1 MIVVNKTTRAE
12 QDLLDIWLYTF
23 RTWGEVQ
30 ADRYLD
36 ELGLGIRLLA
46 ENPNLGSDY
55 GHVRDGYRRLSI
67 NYHRV
72 FYRCVGDSLE
82 IVRVLHESMDIDTKL
97 EILNKL
103 SP

>member
-1 MIVVNKTTRAE
+1 MMVVNTSARAE

-23 RTWGEVQ
+23 RAWGVVQ

-36 ELGLGIRLLA
+36 ELDQGIRLLS

-55 GHVRDGYRRLSI
+55 GQICVGHRRFSI

-72 FYRCVGDSLE
+72 FYRFVDDTLE
-82 IVRVLHESMDIDTKL
+82 IVRVLHESMDIDAHL
-97 EILNKL
+97 DI
-103 SP
+103 

>member
-1 MIVVNKTTRAE
+1 MIVVNKTARAE

-36 ELGLGIRLLA
+36 ELGQGIRLLV
-46 ENPNLGSDY
+46 ENPHLGSDY
-55 GHVRDGYRRLSI
+55 GHICDGYRRLSI

-72 FYRCVGDSLE
+72 FYRLFGDSLE
-82 IVRVLHESMDIDTKL
+82 IVRVLHESMDIDTHL
-97 EILNKL
+97 DT
-103 SP
+103 

>member
-1 MIVVNKTTRAE
+1 MIAIDISARAE

-36 ELGLGIRLLA
+36 ELDQGIRLLSA
-46 ENPNLGSDY
+46 NPSLGSDY
-55 GHVRDGYRRLSI
+55 RQIRRGYRRFSI

-72 FYRCVGDSLE
+72 FYRFFNDSVE
-82 IVRVLHESMDIDTKL
+82 IIRVLHESMDIDTHL
-97 EILNKL
+97 EI
-103 SP
+103 

>member
-1 MIVVNKTTRAE
+1 
-12 QDLLDIWLYTF
+12 
-23 RTWGEVQ
+23 VQ

-36 ELGLGIRLLA
+36 ELDLGIRLLA

-55 GHVRDGYRRLSI
+55 GHICDGYRRLSI

-72 FYRCVGDSLE
+72 FYRFVGESLE
-82 IVRVLHESMDIDTKL
+82 IVRVLHESMDIDTNL
-97 EILNKL
+97 EILNRL

>member
-1 MIVVNKTTRAE
+1 MIVVNKTARAE

-36 ELGLGIRLLA
+36 ELDLGIRLLA

-55 GHVRDGYRRLSI
+55 GHICDGYRRLSI

-72 FYRCVGDSLE
+72 FYRFAIILW
-82 IVRVLHESMDIDTKL
+82 KL
-97 EILNKL
+97 CACCMKPWISTHISTPNHRA
-103 SP
+103 SS

>member
-1 MIVVNKTTRAE
+1 MITINKSARAE

-36 ELGLGIRLLA
+36 ELGQGIRLLA
-46 ENPNLGSDY
+46 ANPSLGSDY
-55 GHVRDGYRRLSI
+55 GHISGGYRRFSI

-72 FYRCVGDSLE
+72 FYRFFNDSVE
-82 IVRVLHESMDIDTKL
+82 IVRVLHESMDIDTHL
-97 EILNKL
+97 ET
-103 SP
+103 

>member
-1 MIVVNKTTRAE
+1 MVVHKSARAE
-12 QDLLDIWLYTF
+12 RDLLQIWLYTF

-36 ELGLGIRLLA
+36 DLDQGIRLLA
-46 ENPNLGSDY
+46 KNPSLGSDY
-55 GHVRDGYRRLSI
+55 GHVRDGYRRFSV

-72 FYRCVGDSLE
+72 FYRFVGESLE
-82 IVRVLHESMDIDTKL
+82 IVRVVHESMDIDTKL
-97 EILNKL
+97 EIPNKL

>member
-1 MIVVNKTTRAE
+1 MIAIDISARAE

-36 ELGLGIRLLA
+36 ELDQGIRLLA
-46 ENPNLGSDY
+46 ANPSLGSDY
-55 GHVRDGYRRLSI
+55 GQIRGGYRRFSI

-72 FYRCVGDSLE
+72 FYRFFNDSVE
-82 IVRVLHESMDIDTKL
+82 IMRVLHESMDIDTHL
-97 EILNKL
+97 EI
-103 SP
+103 

>member
-1 MIVVNKTTRAE
+1 MIVINKTARAE

-36 ELGLGIRLLA
+36 ELDLGIRLLA

-55 GHVRDGYRRLSI
+55 SHICDGYRRFSI

-72 FYRCVGDSLE
+72 FYRFVDESLE
-82 IVRVLHESMDIDTKL
+82 IVRVLHESMDIDTHL
-97 EILNKL
+97 EIPTRL
-103 SP
+103 SS